1 MLLNYLK
8 SALRNLR
15 KHFGYTA
22 INLIGLTVGLT
33 VTLQIFLF
41 VQSELSYD
49 AFHEE
54 AENIYRVTLDGSFSG
69 TKLNAPVTPAPMAA
83 ALVSDFP
90 EVEVATRLFPFA
102 NEQMVRKDD
111 VNLLVDEVL
120 IVDSTFFD
128 VLSFELLRG
137 TKETA
142 LNRPFTAVLTE
153 TLADKLFGTSDPLGE
168 TVILGDSTRYEVTGI
183 VADPPKNS
191 HIQFAMLRT
200 TAGLPFVEQQSE
212 FWVSNNFF
220 TYLRLVPGTD
230 AAALEAK
237 LPEFFKGYAGPQ
249 IAQAFGKS
257 YDEFMTGDNSIN
269 YHLQSIRDVHLRTN
283 YEIDLQPSGDITY
296 VYLFIAVALFI
307 LLLACINFMNLATA
321 RSATRAMEV
330 GIRKVVG
337 SGRGQLIAQFL
348 SESVVLT
355 VSSMVFAVALVFL
368 TTPYFNTVTDQ
379 TLDPSVLLNPGLL
392 AFLLAGALL
401 VGVVAGSYPAL
412 FLSGFQPIAVIK
424 AQSAGGRSNSLLRN
438 TLVVFQFT
446 ISVVILVAT
455 FIVRDQLNF
464 IQNKNLGF
472 DKEYA
477 IVVERAGQLG
487 DQTDSFKD
495 QLRSFSGV
503 LAVGATSS
511 LPGGLHGSTAF
522 RPEGWASEDM
532 ILMAPIGVDFDF
544 VEAMGIEMAEGRNFS
559 RDFPSDTA
567 AILINE
573 AGLKHIGWDRA
584 EGKMLGTFGQEMEI
598 TDAEIVGVIKD
609 YHYASMRN
617 EIGPVALFVRQGPL
631 PFLIVRTTG
640 ANLAQ
645 TLDYVEKSWAEF
657 KPDQPFQ
664 YTFLD
669 DNFFKLFDADRKLGS
684 LFSSFSLFAIFIA
697 GLGLFGLGLY
707 VTEQRTKEIGIR
719 KAMGASVSQILVL
732 LSRDFTKLVLISVA
746 LAIPASY
753 FGMNMWLEGFVYRTD
768 IQITSFIFSGLL
780 ALAIAWLTVSYQ
792 TIKAANS
799 DPVEAL
805 RYE

>member
-1 MLLNYLK
+1 MLRNYLK
-8 SALRNLR
+8 SAIRNLR

-22 INLIGLTVGLT
+22 INLVGLTVGLT

-69 TKLNAPVTPAPMAA
+69 TELSAPVTPAPMAA

-90 EVEVATRLFPFA
+90 EVEVATRLFPFV

-111 VNLLVDEVL
+111 VSLLEDEVL

-128 VLSFELLRG
+128 VLSFDLLRG

-142 LNRPFTAVLTE
+142 LNRPYTAVLTE
-153 TLADKLFGTSDPLGE
+153 TLADKLFGNTDPLGE

-191 HIQFAMLRT
+191 HIQFDMLRT

-220 TYLRLVPGTD
+220 TYLRLIPGTD
-230 AAALEAK
+230 AMALEEK

-257 YDEFMTGDNSIN
+257 YEEVMTGDNAIN

-337 SGRGQLIAQFL
+337 SARGQLVAQFL
-348 SESVVLT
+348 SESIVMSVF
-355 VSSMVFAVALVFL
+355 SMVLAVALVFL
-368 TTPYFNTVTDQ
+368 STPYFNAVTDQ
-379 TLDPSVLLNPGLL
+379 TLDASVLLSPGIL
-392 AFLLAGALL
+392 AVLFAGALL
-401 VGVVAGSYPAL
+401 VGIFAGSYPAL
-412 FLSGFQPIAVIK
+412 FLSGFQPVTVIK
-424 AQSAGGRSNSLLRN
+424 SQSASGRSKSLLRN

-446 ISVVILVAT
+446 ISVALLIAT

-464 IQNKNLGF
+464 IQSKNLGF

-487 DQTDSFKD
+487 DQSDSFKD

-503 LAVGATSS
+503 LAVGGSGS
-511 LPGGLHGSTAF
+511 LPGGLHGGTLF
-522 RPEGWASEDM
+522 RPEGFANEDM
-532 ILMAPIGVDFDF
+532 VLMAPIVVDYDF
-544 VEAMGIEMAEGRNFS
+544 VEAMGIEMAEGRDFS

-567 AILINE
+567 AFVINN
-573 AGLKHIGWDRA
+573 AGLSEIGWDSA
-584 EGKMLGTFGQEMEI
+584 EGKLLGVFGQNNAI
-598 TDAEIVGVIKD
+598 SDGTIIGVIND

-617 EIGPVALFVRQGPL
+617 EIGAVALILQRGPL

-640 ANLAQ
+640 ANLSQ
-645 TLDYVEKSWAEF
+645 TLDYVEESWGEF
-657 KPDQPFQ
+657 LPDQPFQ

-719 KAMGASVSQILVL
+719 KAMGAGVSQILVL

-746 LAIPASY
+746 IAIPAAY
-753 FGMNMWLEGFVYRTD
+753 YGMNKWLEGFVYRTD
-768 IQITSFIFSGLL
+768 IQITSFIFAGLL

-792 TIKAANS
+792 TIKAATS
-799 DPVEAL
+799 DPVDAL

>member
-1 MLLNYLK
+1 MLFNYFK

-22 INLIGLTVGLT
+22 INLVGLTVGLT

-69 TKLNAPVTPAPMAA
+69 TELNAPVTPAPMAA
-83 ALVSDFP
+83 ALVTDFP

-111 VNLLVDEVL
+111 IRLLEDEVL

-142 LNRPFTAVLTE
+142 LNRPFTAVLGK
-153 TLADKLFGTSDPLGE
+153 TLADKLFGNTDPLGE

-191 HIQFAMLRT
+191 HIQFDMPRT
-200 TAGLPFVEQQSE
+200 TAGLPFVEQQSQ

-230 AAALEAK
+230 PAALEEK

-269 YHLQSIRDVHLRTN
+269 YHLQSIKDVHLRTN

-348 SESVVLT
+348 SESVVMS
-355 VSSMVFAVALVFL
+355 VFSMVLAVALVFL
-368 TTPYFNTVTDQ
+368 TTPYFNAVTDQ
-379 TLDPSVLLNPGLL
+379 TLDASVLFGPGLL
-392 AFLLAGALL
+392 AVLLAGALF
-401 VGVVAGSYPAL
+401 VGIVAGSYPAL

-424 AQSAGGRSNSLLRN
+424 AQSASGSSKSLLRN

-446 ISVVILVAT
+446 ISVSILVAT

-511 LPGGLHGSTAF
+511 LPGGLHGGTAF
-522 RPEGWASEDM
+522 RPEGFATEEM
-532 ILMAPIGVDFDF
+532 ILMAPIVVDHDF
-544 VEAMGIEMAEGRNFS
+544 VEAMGIEMMEGRDFS
-559 RDFPSDTA
+559 KDFPSDTA
-567 AILINE
+567 AIVINE
-573 AGLKHIGWDRA
+573 AGLKQIGWDSA
-584 EGKMLGTFGQEMEI
+584 ESKLLGTFGQNMEI
-598 TDAEIVGVIKD
+598 TDATIIGVIKD

-617 EIGPVALFVRQGPL
+617 EIGPVALFVREDPL
-631 PFLIVRTTG
+631 PFMIVRTTG
-640 ANLAQ
+640 EHLAQ

-657 KPDQPFQ
+657 KPEQPFQ

-669 DNFFKLFDADRKLGS
+669 DNFFKLFDADRNLGS
-684 LFSSFSLFAIFIA
+684 LFSSFSLFAILIA

-732 LSRDFTKLVLISVA
+732 LSRDFTKLVLISIA

-753 FGMNMWLEGFVYRTD
+753 FGMNMWLDGFVYRAD

-780 ALAIAWLTVSYQ
+780 ALGIAWLTVSYQ

-805 RYE
+805 HHE

>member
-645 TLDYVEKSWAEF
+645 TLDYVEESWAEF